1 MSETKTFTKK
11 TELVFT
17 TIEIEKR
24 YTFFGSELHEAS
36 FKYGYSKDNL
46 QPYKTTA
53 TRLEKLIE
61 NVSKFLDCEIDERHY
76 IIK

>member
-17 TIEIEKR
+17 TIEISK
-24 YTFFGSELHEAS
+24 TAGFGLLYEAT
-36 FKYGYSKDNL
+36 FKYGKS
-46 QPYKTTA
+46 
-53 TRLEKLIE
+53 EKELHNFKAVEPSVKSLLNRI
-61 NVSKFLDCEIDERHY
+61 SRFLDCEIDERHY